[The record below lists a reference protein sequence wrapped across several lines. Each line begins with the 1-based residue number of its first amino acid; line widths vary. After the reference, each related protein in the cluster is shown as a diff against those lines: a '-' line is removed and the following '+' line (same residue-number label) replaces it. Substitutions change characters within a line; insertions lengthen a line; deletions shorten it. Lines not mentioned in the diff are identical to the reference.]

1 MMLVPKQLSQDELF
15 ERERGTDAKVLAAII
30 RAELSLQKNICI
42 SVLMQRLRMGEIV
55 INNSINR
62 LDHAGMLNIDTR
74 RDNCRFVR
82 ASQKGYDKANVQ
94 RPMWMD

>member
-1 MMLVPKQLSQDELF
+1 MLVPKQLSQDELF

-42 SVLMQRLRMGEIV
+42 SDLTRRLRMGEIV

-62 LDHAGMLNIDTR
+62 LDIAGMLNIDTR

-82 ASQKGYDKANVQ
+82 ASQKGYAKAGVK
-94 RPMWMD
+94 RPMWMEA

>member
-1 MMLVPKQLSQDELF
+1 
-15 ERERGTDAKVLAAII
+15 
-30 RAELSLQKNICI
+30 
-42 SVLMQRLRMGEIV
+42 MGEIV

-82 ASQKGYDKANVQ
+82 ASQKGYAKAGVK
-94 RPMWMD
+94 RPMWMEA

>member
-1 MMLVPKQLSQDELF
+1 MLVPKQLPQDELF

-42 SVLMQRLRMGEIV
+42 SVLMQRLRMSEIV

-74 RDNCRFVR
+74 RDNCRFVK
-82 ASQKGYDKANVQ
+82 ASQKGYDKAGMQ

>member
-1 MMLVPKQLSQDELF
+1 MLVPKQLCQDELF
-15 ERERGTDAKVLAAII
+15 ERERGTDAKVLAGII

-42 SVLMQRLRMGEIV
+42 SDLTRRLRMGEIV

-62 LDHAGMLNIDTR
+62 LDIAGMLNIDTR

-82 ASQKGYDKANVQ
+82 ASEKGYNHAGIK
-94 RPMWMD
+94 RPMWMEA